1 MPLFNSL
8 TIARKKTKENQN
20 QNQTKQ
26 QQKPHRVRSL
36 DEIITFNVHIGLLPV
51 TIPCLSSI
59 DSCTLLL
66 QLTATYLPC
75 GLTLQK
81 YMFRLLVHM

>member
-26 QQKPHRVRSL
+26 QQQKQH
-36 DEIITFNVHIGLLPV
+36 IIWPV
-51 TIPCLSSI
+51 
-59 DSCTLLL
+59 
-66 QLTATYLPC
+66 QLRC
-75 GLTLQK
+75 FFF
-81 YMFRLLVHM
+81 FRLEWHPSKQDVLCSSWNGHAEWQQACVDGVRAICRALSEW